1 MINVNNPIRNLQR
14 YWQVQSIFLRY
25 GFDILVDQN
34 EINEARKFLYETF
47 GGQPESF
54 EQYSTPQKIRL
65 MLQELGPTYVKLGQI
80 VSSQSNVLPPDWITE
95 LQKLQSDVPPFPSE
109 RVEEIVEGELDAPLT
124 ELFQSFSLKPLAAA
138 SIGQAHRATMH
149 DGQEV
154 IVKVQRPDI
163 VPQIDAD
170 LKIIREVARLL
181 ENSVSW
187 AKNYGTVDIVN
198 EFARNLRDELDYR
211 NEGRNADRLRRNMA
225 SIHGVHI
232 PVIYW
237 ELSTTRILTM
247 EFIDGVKITNLHAL
261 DKANVN
267 RAVLVNTFMRSMIH
281 QLLVDGFFHGDPH
294 PGNVFALLNTA
305 EVAFLDLGMMGRLA
319 SDQRTEIINLL
330 QALQQQD
337 ALEIVRIATVLGIPG
352 SQVDEYR
359 LRREIE
365 RLLDRYM
372 TASLSEVPF
381 AELVTQIL
389 NLIAE
394 SGIRL
399 PSDLTLAL
407 KALIQTEEV
416 ARTLK
421 PDIQITDVASTL
433 SQHLFA
439 EQFKPEVLMA
449 RLNRA
454 TAEVLRLA
462 PLMHGAMI
470 QTLRQLESGRV
481 TVKLDVQD
489 LPDQVQ
495 DITAVANRF
504 TIGLVLA
511 GMIVGSAITMAVPP
525 EYTWWFIP
533 FLGLVGFVISMA
545 GAGFLVF
552 GVMWDM
558 WRRR

>member
-1 MINVNNPIRNLQR
+1 MNVNNPIHSLQR

-25 GFDILVDQN
+25 GFDILVDQD
-34 EINEARKFLYETF
+34 EINEARKFLNKTF
-47 GGQPESF
+47 GAEPQAF
-54 EQYSTPQKIRL
+54 DQYSTPQKIRL

-80 VSSQSNVLPPDWITE
+80 VSSQSNVLPPDWIVE
-95 LQKLQSDVPPFPSE
+95 LQKLQSDVPPFPSD
-109 RVEEIVEGELDAPLT
+109 RVATIIKNELGAAPL
-124 ELFQSFSLKPLAAA
+124 EIFQVFSLEPLAAA
-138 SIGQAHRATMH
+138 SIGQAHRATMP

-154 IVKVQRPDI
+154 IVKIQRPDI
-163 VPQIDAD
+163 VPQIEAD
-170 LKIIREVARLL
+170 LTIIREVARLL
-181 ENSVSW
+181 ENTASW
-187 AKNYGTVDIVN
+187 AKNYGAVDIID

-225 SIHGVHI
+225 RINGVHI
-232 PVIYW
+232 PIIYW
-237 ELSTTRILTM
+237 DFTTTRILTM
-247 EFIDGVKITNLHAL
+247 EFIDGVKITNLKAL
-261 DKANVN
+261 DEAHVN

-281 QLLVDGFFHGDPH
+281 QLLIDGFFHGDPH
-294 PGNVFALLNTA
+294 PGNVFVLLQPA
-305 EVAFLDLGMMGRLA
+305 EVVFLDLGMMGRLA
-319 SDQRTEIINLL
+319 PDQRTEIINLL
-330 QALQQQD
+330 QALQKQD
-337 ALEIVRIATVLGIPG
+337 ATEIVRIAMVLGIPG
-352 SQVDEYR
+352 PQVDEHR

-365 RLLDRYM
+365 RLLDRFM

-389 NLIAE
+389 MLIAAN
-394 SGIRL
+394 GIRL

-421 PDIQITDVASTL
+421 PDIQITDVAGTL

-439 EQFKPEVLMA
+439 EQFKPEVLLA

-454 TAEVLRLA
+454 TAEVMRLA
-462 PLMHGAMI
+462 PLMHGAMV
-470 QTLRQLESGRV
+470 QTLRQLESGQVR
-481 TVKLDVQD
+481 VKLDVRD

-495 DITAVANRF
+495 DISAVANRF

-511 GMIVGSAITMAVPP
+511 GMIVGSAITMAVPRQN
-525 EYTWWFIP
+525 TWWFIP
-533 FLGLVGFVISMA
+533 FLGLVGFVVSMA

-558 WRRR
+558 WRKR